1 MPLTFPGFSAEALR
15 FFRQLKRNN
24 NREWFLAHKE
34 IYEKEVKAPMV
45 ELVLALGVE
54 LQRFAPEM
62 VTDPKRAIYRIY
74 RDIRFSHDKTPYK
87 THIAAVFAPRG
98 IPKHAGGGFY
108 FHISPQG
115 LLIAGG
121 AYMPRPKELLAMRNH
136 IALHGARLRKIIEDL
151 QFKKHFGLLDGEKL
165 SRVPK
170 GFPADHPAADLLR
183 YKQFLVSVT
192 EPPEL
197 ALRPELLP
205 RLTQHFHAMA
215 PLVQFL
221 NSPLKQPLKGVASV
235 YEEES
240 GAERS

>member
-1 MPLTFPGFSAEALR
+1 MPMTFSGFSAEVLR

-45 ELVLALGVE
+45 ELVLALGAE
-54 LQRFAPEM
+54 LQKFAPEM

-87 THIAAVFAPRG
+87 THIAAIFAPRG

-108 FHISPQG
+108 FHVSPQE

-121 AYMPRPKELLAMRNH
+121 VYMPGPKELLEIRNH
-136 IALHGARLRKIIEDL
+136 ISIHRARLRKIIEDR
-151 QFKKHFGLLDGEKL
+151 QFKKHFGALDGEKL
-165 SRVPK
+165 SRIPK

-183 YKQFLVSVT
+183 HKQFLVSVT
-192 EPPEL
+192 EPSEL
-197 ALRPELLP
+197 ALGPELLP
-205 RLTQHFHAMA
+205 RVTQHFRAMT

-221 NSPLKQPLKGVASV
+221 NSPLREPVKGVASIH
-235 YEEES
+235 EEI
-240 GAERS
+240 

>member
-1 MPLTFPGFSAEALR
+1 MSLAFSGFSSGALR

-24 NREWFLAHKE
+24 SREWFLAHKG

-45 ELVLALGVE
+45 ELVLALGAE
-54 LQRFAPEM
+54 LQKFAPEM

-74 RDIRFSHDKTPYK
+74 RDIRFSQDKTPYK

-108 FHISPQG
+108 FHISPQE

-121 AYMPRPKELLAMRNH
+121 VYMPGPKELLDIRNH
-136 IALHGARLRKIIEDL
+136 ISMNGPRLRKIIEDL
-151 QFKKHFGLLDGEKL
+151 QFKKHFGSLEGEKL

-205 RLTQHFHAMA
+205 RLTQHFRAMT
-215 PLVQFL
+215 PLVHFL
-221 NSPLKQPLKGVASV
+221 NSPLTDPAKGVASV
-235 YEEES
+235 YEET
-240 GAERS
+240 